1 MIQEQDTANKIIEAL
16 DYGTAHLDAG
26 TAERLAVARRH
37 AISSMATPARGAHAV
52 TVVAGAGRFIV
63 DHIHGHRTW
72 GAVLLLLAAILT
84 FFALQHNSINT
95 PVEGDALLLASELP
109 PEAYVDKGFD
119 AWLEHSSQL

>member
-1 MIQEQDTANKIIEAL
+1 MIQEQDTAKKIIDTLE
-16 DYGTAHLDAG
+16 YGTAHLDAG
-26 TAERLAVARRH
+26 ILGRLAAAREH
-37 AISSMATPARGAHAV
+37 AISSLTAPARSARAEAV
-52 TVVAGAGRFIV
+52 IAGAGRFIV
-63 DHIHGHRTW
+63 DHIHSQRAW

-84 FFALQHNSINT
+84 FFVLQHNSINV

>member
-1 MIQEQDTANKIIEAL
+1 MIQEQDTAKKIIDAL
-16 DYGTAHLDAG
+16 KYGTAHLDASTVG
-26 TAERLAVARRH
+26 KLAAARKH
-37 AISSMATPARGAHAV
+37 AISSMKAHTRGTHAE

-72 GAVLLLLAAILT
+72 GAALLLLAAILA
-84 FFALQHNSINT
+84 FLALQHNSMNA